1 MKILVTTGI
10 YPPDIGG
17 PATYSEL
24 LFKELPKRGIGVD
37 VQTFGSVRHM
47 PKIIRH
53 IAFFVRVLWHGR
65 ASDMIFAQDTVSVGL
80 PSLLASL
87 LLGKQFIVRIPG
99 DYAWEQSVQRFGVT
113 DTIDDFQKKRYGTK
127 TESLR
132 RIQAFVVS
140 QADQAIAPSKY
151 FADLVR
157 GWVGDETKV
166 LHIYNGVD
174 LDSLGAV
181 AGGSFKPN
189 TMISA
194 GRLVPWKGFD
204 MLIRAMAKLP
214 GWHLSI
220 AGDGPEM
227 PHLQALISKRGLES
241 RVTMLGRID
250 KPKLCKLISESE
262 IFALNTSFESFSFQ
276 IVEAMAIGTPVIATR
291 VGNIAEV
298 IDDGRSGLLIRPD
311 DEDGF
316 IAAATRISSDRRL
329 REGLAREGKEKA
341 AGFSIDSTI
350 GRLMAVLN
358 GLASSPPKPRRR
370 KVLVAKIARYLFSG
384 GVSAFTDIALLYIFT
399 DLLHIWYLTASI
411 LAFLVAFLVSF
422 SLQKFF
428 TFQDHSREGMHGQA
442 AVYFLVS
449 GANLLINTALIYLF
463 VQYAGFHYIVAQIV
477 TSIMIAVESFI
488 IYGTFIFK
496 KQLEDPSKT

>member
-1 MKILVTTGI
+1 MKILVSTGI

-24 LFKELPKRGIGVD
+24 LFRELPKRGVEVD
-37 VQTFGSVRHM
+37 VQTFGSVRRM
-47 PKIIRH
+47 PKVLRH
-53 IAFFVRVLWHGR
+53 IVFFVRVLWHGR
-65 ASDMIFAQDTVSVGL
+65 ASDVIFAQDTVSVGL

-87 LLGKQFIVRIPG
+87 LLGKQFMVRIPG

-113 DTIDDFQKKRYGTK
+113 DTIDDFQKRRHGMR
-127 TESLR
+127 TELLKK
-132 RIQAFVVS
+132 IQAFVVG

-157 GWVGDETKV
+157 GWVDDASKV

-174 LDSLGAV
+174 LDALGGAE
-181 AGGSFKPN
+181 ASSHKPK
-189 TMISA
+189 TIISA

-227 PHLQALISKRGLES
+227 AHLRSLISKDKLVD
-241 RVTMLGRID
+241 RVTMLGTIE
-250 KPKLCKLISESE
+250 KPKLRRLISESE
-262 IFALNTSFESFSFQ
+262 VFALNTSFESFSFQ
-276 IVEAMAIGTPVIATR
+276 IVEAMAIGTPVVSTK
-291 VGNIAEV
+291 VGNIAEIV
-298 IDDGRSGLLIRPD
+298 DDGQSGLLIQPD
-311 DEDGF
+311 DEEGF
-316 IAAATRISSDRRL
+316 IAAVMRISADGEL
-329 REGLAREGKEKA
+329 RERLASEGRKKA
-341 AGFSIDSTI
+341 AGFSIGSTI
-350 GRLMAVLN
+350 DKLIAVLD
-358 GLASSPPKPRRR
+358 GLTERPPEHRKR
-370 KVLVAKIARYLFSG
+370 KVLIAKIARYLFSG
-384 GVSAFTDIALLYIFT
+384 GVSAFTDILLLYIFT

-411 LAFLVAFLVSF
+411 LAFLFAFIVSF

-442 AVYFLVS
+442 AIYFLVS

-463 VQYAGFHYIVAQIV
+463 VQYGGFHYIVAQIV
-477 TSIMIAVESFI
+477 TSIMIAIESFI

-496 KQLEDPSKT
+496 KQLGDPSRT